1 MNVPEQKGRRDYHE
15 TKEHAGKS
23 FPFNIYPCSIP
34 LDFSQVPVHWHEEM
48 EIISVKKGRG
58 TVTVDMKPF
67 PVSAGDAI
75 AVFPGQLHGISRR
88 GADAFEHENII
99 FFPDM
104 PKGPGS
110 DFCNTAFLD
119 PIGAET
125 ISGPIHFSSASPE
138 GALFS
143 SHIEQLDTI
152 CEQRP
157 YGYQLA
163 VKSLLFQLLYDIS
176 CHELWKERKKP
187 SASRD
192 RMKQL
197 LGYIEEH
204 YGEKITI
211 QQAASLCGYSSSHF
225 MKYFKKY
232 TGMAFIEYL
241 NDYRLTAAGHKLL
254 NAKASVTS
262 IAQGCGFD
270 NLSYFNRLF
279 RQKYG
284 LSPRQYRRQVKG

>member
-1 MNVPEQKGRRDYHE
+1 M
-15 TKEHAGKS
+15 
-23 FPFNIYPCSIP
+23 
-34 LDFSQVPVHWHEEM
+34 
-48 EIISVKKGRG
+48 
-58 TVTVDMKPF
+58 
-67 PVSAGDAI
+67 
-75 AVFPGQLHGISRR
+75 
-88 GADAFEHENII
+88 
-99 FFPDM
+99 
-104 PKGPGS
+104 
-110 DFCNTAFLD
+110 
-119 PIGAET
+119 
-125 ISGPIHFSSASPE
+125 
-138 GALFS
+138 
-143 SHIEQLDTI
+143 
-152 CEQRP
+152 
-157 YGYQLA
+157 
-163 VKSLLFQLLYDIS
+163 
-176 CHELWKERKKP
+176 
-187 SASRD
+187 
-192 RMKQL
+192 

-284 LSPRQYRRQVKG
+284 LSPRQYRRQEKG